1 MTTTPR
7 NRTHLAELLGIA
19 KSAVTAQAA
28 RGMPTYS
35 LEAAQEWR
43 RRNIDPARVKGNRMD
58 AHYQPRQPVRPVH
71 PAPQPAAPEP
81 DWFALAALSLDLAAL
96 VLDGGQ
102 SIDALIPSLRAALHC
117 VPEHERAALPLPVS
131 VMDVLVK
138 HVSDALPSPETNPLN
153 DDGTPFYLGDST
165 MSDADAQEMG
175 RFWYSVAAG
184 EVRLA

>member
-28 RGMPTYS
+28 RGMPTDS
-35 LEAAQEWR
+35 VEAAQEWR
-43 RRNIDPARVKGNRMD
+43 RRNIDPGRKKGNRLD
-58 AHYQPRQPVRPVH
+58 AHYQPRQPVRPVQ
-71 PAPQPAAPEP
+71 PAPQPVAPEP

-102 SIDALIPSLRAALHC
+102 SIDVLIPSLRAALHW
-117 VPEHERAALPLPVS
+117 VPEHERPALPLPLS
-131 VMDVLVK
+131 VISVLVK
-138 HVSDALPSPETNPLN
+138 HVSDALPSPENNPLN
-153 DDGTPFYLGDST
+153 DDGTPMYCNT
-165 MSDADAQEMG
+165 MSEADAQEMG
-175 RFWYSVAAG
+175 TFWYSVAAG

>member
-71 PAPQPAAPEP
+71 PAPQPAALGF
-81 DWFALAALSLDLAAL
+81 FASGAYR
-96 VLDGGQ
+96 VGG
-102 SIDALIPSLRAALHC
+102 
-117 VPEHERAALPLPVS
+117 
-131 VMDVLVK
+131 
-138 HVSDALPSPETNPLN
+138 
-153 DDGTPFYLGDST
+153 
-165 MSDADAQEMG
+165 
-175 RFWYSVAAG
+175 
-184 EVRLA
+184 

>member
-1 MTTTPR
+1 MTTPR

-81 DWFALAALSLDLAAL
+81 DWFALAAL